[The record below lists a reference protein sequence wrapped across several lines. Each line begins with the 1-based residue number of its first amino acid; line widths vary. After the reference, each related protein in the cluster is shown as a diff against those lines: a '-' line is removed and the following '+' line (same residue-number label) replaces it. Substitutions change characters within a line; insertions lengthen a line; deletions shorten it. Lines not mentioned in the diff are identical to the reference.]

1 MWKFRS
7 VVAAAAMMLAMFSPV
22 TASPVMDDELSRLIE
37 RQQQILGEISDLDR
51 EGVEERLQTLQQQ
64 INDLKK
70 KRGAEYDVQAV
81 VDALALQVERLMA
94 EIEAQTDA
102 QRQLFADLHNLR
114 DQAEPERAERAG
126 TSPLIHPGAQPSV
139 SDVQDA
145 ANAQENSTKVFV
157 FRPGNIYKIYCRIGY
172 LTDIEL
178 QKGEKLSFVGGG
190 DTAAWMLESSTVD
203 STPHLYI
210 KPITDSATNIIINT
224 DKHIYQLLVCASDWY
239 NPIIKWSYGIEEQIQ
254 SQLKAAEDERTVT
267 DTLHVSSAENLN
279 FDYRVIGKAR
289 WKPVMVFDD
298 GKKTYIK
305 FKEMSRTLPM
315 LFIKEAKRKQIS
327 LVNFRVKDNYYIVDR
342 VFTEAQL
349 KVSDDDVVRIVRTQA
364 ED

>member
-1 MWKFRS
+1 MWKPIS
-7 VVAAAAMMLAMFSPV
+7 VGTVAAVMLGLLSPV
-22 TASPVMDDELSRLIE
+22 TASPVMDEEWERLIE
-37 RQQQILGEISDLDR
+37 RQQQLVEEMSN
-51 EGVEERLQTLQQQ
+51 EGAEERLQTLQHQ
-64 INDLKK
+64 INELKK
-70 KRGAEYDVQAV
+70 KRSAEYDVQAL
-81 VDALALQVERLMA
+81 VDALALQVERLMV
-94 EIEAQTDA
+94 EIESQTDA
-102 QRQLFADLHNLR
+102 QRQLFAELHNLR
-114 DQAEPERAERAG
+114 DQAVRRREETPAP
-126 TSPLIHPGAQPSV
+126 SPLLYPGPQTSV
-139 SDVQDA
+139 RDVQDA

-203 STPHLYI
+203 NTPHLYI
-210 KPITDSATNIIINT
+210 KPIADSTTNIIINT
-224 DKHIYQLLVCASDWY
+224 DKHVYQLLVCASDWY
-239 NPIIKWSYGIEEQIQ
+239 NPMIKWSYGIEEQIQ
-254 SQLKAAEDERTVT
+254 SQRKAAEDERTVT

-279 FDYRVIGKAR
+279 FDYRIVGKQR
-289 WKPVMVFDD
+289 WKPIMVFDD

-315 LFIKEAKRKQIS
+315 LFIKEAQRKQIS
-327 LVNFRVKDNYYIVDR
+327 LVNFQAKDNYYIVDR